1 MADTETTI
9 STENSSSIPTEMTI
23 PTRISTDIPHKKFHH
38 IVNSSVKSKLKKVD
52 TSVNVLATV
61 EEKIDGSNLYF
72 ASDGSTAVIGR
83 KNGILHDS
91 AKFCNF
97 QKLFYLKSKIIEL
110 HQKLNIPNS
119 TIYLYG
125 ELIPTQKRIKYVED
139 PETTAFISFALKIV
153 INIEFAKGEEEVNYW
168 LDRSEWQAPAEQ
180 CGFIVNPILF
190 QGTFAECLDYEVE
203 NVMSTVPQLL
213 GFHLQSQIEGII
225 IKYNG
230 SVWKKKSRLFV
241 EMEKG
246 GHTVHISGISVIEQQ
261 VADLISSMLTT
272 NRVDNVL
279 SGIDNDIEPN
289 PLRLANTVVL
299 DAIEETRDDDD
310 CFIHKI
316 SRTKVCKIQ
325 RALAL
330 EFSATVKEY
339 MNW

>member
-1 MADTETTI
+1 MADTETNT
-9 STENSSSIPTEMTI
+9 TI
-23 PTRISTDIPHKKFHH
+23 PTGISTIPHKKFHH

-97 QKLFYLKSKIIEL
+97 QKLFYLKPQIIEL
-110 HQKLNIPNS
+110 HRKLNIPNS
-119 TIYLYG
+119 IIYLYG

-153 INIEFAKGEEEVNYW
+153 NTTVGEEEVNYW

-213 GFHLQSQIEGII
+213 GFNLQSQIEGII

-230 SVWKKKSRLFV
+230 SVWKKKSKLFV

-246 GHTVHISGISVIEQQ
+246 GHTVHISGISIIEQQ

-330 EFSATVKEY
+330 EFSAVVKEY
-339 MNW
+339 MKW